1 MIKMAQLE
9 PIKKMH
15 YLEGQ
20 SVREMRRRNGMGLNG
35 GCGNLSSESKSDVG
49 CDNEVE

>member
-35 GCGNLSSESKSDVG
+35 VG
-49 CDNEVE
+49 IFPPNQIPTLVATMRWNN